1 MHSRTAAALQTLRDL
16 PSIRLEAALVLGGDS
31 ITPDQQYKKGK
42 KTVFP
47 ICIDVYGSEKVIQE
61 VGKRLSKAHTY
72 LQHPINLNRGVPY
85 NNPHYYTVPGV
96 PKENH
101 TCVSQ
106 SSGREDQ
113 QNTILDIAKVLE
125 EIDHGRKLPSRNADW
140 HIRTPLLEY
149 GAFSKYMMHH

>member
-16 PSIRLEAALVLGGDS
+16 PSIRLEAVILGGDS
-31 ITPDQQYKKGK
+31 NMSDQQYRKGK
-42 KTVFP
+42 TTVFP
-47 ICIDVYGSEKVIQE
+47 ICIDVYGSEKVIQN

-72 LQHPINLNRGVPY
+72 LQHPINLNRCVPY

-96 PKENH
+96 PKEIYP
-101 TCVSQ
+101 CVSQ

-125 EIDHGRKLPSRNADW
+125 EVDHTRKLPSQNADW

-149 GAFSKYMMHH
+149 GSFQNI